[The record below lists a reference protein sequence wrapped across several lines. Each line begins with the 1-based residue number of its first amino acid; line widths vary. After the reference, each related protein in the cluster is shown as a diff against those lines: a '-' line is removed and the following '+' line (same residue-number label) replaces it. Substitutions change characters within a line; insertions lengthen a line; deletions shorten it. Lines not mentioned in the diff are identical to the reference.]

1 MENLEHKLANYNKS
15 QTDHWDWLNNAIQ
28 DIGDVAALSIS
39 QPFNTLGIDVGQD
52 KLYSTSSRAAAAKQI
67 QGVVGQIALKAVGI
81 TIPKVAPTVAP
92 TKSPVPISVT
102 PTLSVSSPNMVII
115 VGAVLLIIILIA
127 S

>member
-15 QTDHWDWLNNAIQ
+15 QTDHWDWLNNALQ

-67 QGVVGQIALKAVGI
+67 QGVVGQIALKAAGVSI
-81 TIPKVAPTVAP
+81 PTVTTPRVAA
-92 TKSPVPISVT
+92 TPVPIAVT